1 MGNTKGEYICY
12 EKPLPSNE
20 AMLQEGPIC
29 RGENSKEKANK
40 IVAEGGPQ
48 LYVYGCTQCGGYHLT
63 KNKGASGNVF

>member
-1 MGNTKGEYICY
+1 MKNLYQAMRQCY
-12 EKPLPSNE
+12 RKARFVEEKT
-20 AMLQEGPIC
+20 A
-29 RGENSKEKANK
+29 KKKANK